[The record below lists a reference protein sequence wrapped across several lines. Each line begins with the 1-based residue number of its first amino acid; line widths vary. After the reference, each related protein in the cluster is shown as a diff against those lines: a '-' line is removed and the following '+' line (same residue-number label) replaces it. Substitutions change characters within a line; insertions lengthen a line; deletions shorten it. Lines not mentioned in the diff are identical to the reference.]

1 MSKQPV
7 WDINLLKAFVLFD
20 SISEEELQKIAD
32 LLHCKKF
39 SAGSNIMTAEQPGE
53 VVYFILQGTV
63 KVHVEQ
69 ADGSDV
75 VISILGAGDI
85 VGEMSLLDNST
96 RSASVVT
103 IEESTLLWMDRNTFN
118 ELLKTVTAL
127 TYNLARILI
136 KRLRLA
142 NEQIQALATQEV
154 ESRIAYHI
162 LVFTDQYGR
171 VDANGDILIPIRLT
185 QSDIASLVGA
195 SREHTN
201 KVLVSYKERKYIS
214 VGQNHHITVHNKNA
228 LASRCR

>member
-7 WDINLLKAFVLFD
+7 WDISSLKVFFLFD
-20 SISEEELQKIAD
+20 SIPEADLQKIAD
-32 LLHCKKF
+32 LMHWKKF
-39 SAGSNIMTAEQPGE
+39 SAGSTIITAEQPGE
-53 VVYFILQGTV
+53 AVYFILQGTV
-63 KVHVEQ
+63 KIHVEQ
-69 ADGSDV
+69 ADGSVV

-85 VGEMSLLDNST
+85 VGEMSVLDNST

-103 IEESTLLWMDRNTFN
+103 IEESTLLWMDRNAFT
-118 ELLKTVTAL
+118 ECLKTVPL
-127 TYNLARILI
+127 VTYNLARILT

-142 NEQIQALATQEV
+142 NDQIRALATQEV

-162 LVFTDQYGR
+162 LVFADQYGK
-171 VDANGDILIPIRLT
+171 VDTNGDILIPIRLT

-214 VGQNHHITVHNKNA
+214 VGQNYHITIHNKHA